1 MWPGADNARLIAEA
15 VNALR
20 ALLDALDA
28 AEREREGWRA
38 VLETQRG
45 DTRATLTEIAIERG
59 ALLVERR
66 TLGLALS
73 LAQRAFEGRDAAAL
87 GTVNETIQPLVDA
100 AMAWVK
106 QAQGERDE
114 ARAAATLLASVCLGC
129 GQRDGRVDED
139 GLCTLCGGA
148 VVVSHRGDVEAI
160 EEYRTDMSARI
171 DSLQNERDE
180 ARALVDA
187 MSLTGPM
194 DWTDG
199 GGRG

>member
-1 MWPGADNARLIAEA
+1 VTDVARLRALLAEASPRPWRPLLRSRGMTGVHASDHVVYHARFDPECLRETHEMQTATAALIAEA
-15 VNALR
+15 VNALP
-20 ALLDALDA
+20 ALLDEVEALRAEVARLQAGGCARDQGLTSYCPQ
-28 AEREREGWRA
+28 AERYAR
-38 VLETQRG
+38 
-45 DTRATLTEIAIERG
+45 
-59 ALLVERR
+59 
-66 TLGLALS
+66 
-73 LAQRAFEGRDAAAL
+73 
-87 GTVNETIQPLVDA
+87 
-100 AMAWVK
+100 
-106 QAQGERDE
+106 ERDE

-160 EEYRTDMSARI
+160 EEYRAEMSARI

>member
-1 MWPGADNARLIAEA
+1 MPADVARLRALLAAATPRPWAAEPQGERTWRVVSGLDRLGAVVAADMWPGADNARLIAEA
-15 VNALR
+15 VNALP
-20 ALLDALDA
+20 ALLDEVEAL
-28 AEREREGWRA
+28 
-38 VLETQRG
+38 
-45 DTRATLTEIAIERG
+45 
-59 ALLVERR
+59 
-66 TLGLALS
+66 
-73 LAQRAFEGRDAAAL
+73 
-87 GTVNETIQPLVDA
+87 
-100 AMAWVK
+100 
-106 QAQGERDE
+106 
-114 ARAAATLLASVCLGC
+114 RAAATLLASVCLGC

-139 GLCTLCGGA
+139 GLCVLCGGA

>member
-1 MWPGADNARLIAEA
+1 VTDVARLRALLAATPADWTWEEHGNGWAIYAGRDDRHHGLNLLWSNDFDARGKDTRALIAEA
-15 VNALR
+15 VNALP
-20 ALLDALDA
+20 ALLDEVEAL
-28 AEREREGWRA
+28 
-38 VLETQRG
+38 
-45 DTRATLTEIAIERG
+45 
-59 ALLVERR
+59 
-66 TLGLALS
+66 
-73 LAQRAFEGRDAAAL
+73 
-87 GTVNETIQPLVDA
+87 
-100 AMAWVK
+100 
-106 QAQGERDE
+106 
-114 ARAAATLLASVCLGC
+114 RAATALLASVCLGC

-160 EEYRTDMSARI
+160 EEYRAEMSARI